1 MTLQIFIL
9 LAGLLLILFG
19 ANWLV
24 DGSSS
29 IAKRFGISEFV
40 IGLTIVGIGTSTPE
54 MVVSFLSSLQGK
66 ADMAIGNIVGSNIFN
81 TMMILGVTALITPL
95 VITKSNLK
103 KDIPLN
109 IIVTIILIVL
119 GMNFT
124 LFGKGQDQLSRID
137 GAILLAIFIWYLWSS
152 FKSDTP
158 DEDEGEGIK
167 EYSILMS
174 VVLIIGGLAA
184 LIFGGR
190 LFVNS
195 ATELAKMFGVSDKFI
210 AITVMA
216 AGTSMPELATCIVA
230 ALKGRGQLALGN
242 IHLNI
247 GTPLTSEEIAEA
259 ALCDKNDRYQLI
271 RHAVDR
277 RVIDGYRLW
286 KNNYIAYDLLNQSY
300 KYSHMYEPADVEQFI
315 AYMQKQLDTV
325 EPEIN
330 REDLRRIF
338 LDIYANPVVTKE
350 LLEKEKV
357 TGSILL

>member
-1 MTLQIFIL
+1 MVLQIFIL

-54 MVVSFLSSLQGK
+54 MVVSFLSSFQGK

-81 TMMILGVTALITPL
+81 TMMILGVTALIAPL
-95 VITKSNLK
+95 AITKSNLK

-109 IIVTIILIVL
+109 IIVTLLLIIL

-124 LFGKGQDQLSRID
+124 LFGKGEDQLSRLD
-137 GAILLAIFIWYLWSS
+137 GVILLGVFAWYIWSS
-152 FKSDTP
+152 FRSDNADP
-158 DEDEGEGIK
+158 EEDGDGIK
-167 EYSILMS
+167 EYKTGIS
-174 VVLIIGGLAA
+174 VLLIVAGLAGLII
-184 LIFGGR
+184 GGR

-216 AGTSMPELATCIVA
+216 AGTSMPELATCVVA

-242 IHLNI
+242 VLGSNI
-247 GTPLTSEEIAEA
+247 SNILLILGGA
-259 ALCDKNDRYQLI
+259 ALINPLSFSGMTYVDLG
-271 RHAVDR
+271 AVLLSALF
-277 RVIDGYRLW
+277 ILGS
-286 KNNYIAYDLLNQSY
+286 AYLFR
-300 KYSHMYEPADVEQFI
+300 K
-315 AYMQKQLDTV
+315 KQLDRFEGV
-325 EPEIN
+325 
-330 REDLRRIF
+330 
-338 LDIYANPVVTKE
+338 
-350 LLEKEKV
+350 
-357 TGSILL
+357 ILLLMEAAYMWYLIANL

>member
-1 MTLQIFIL
+1 MVLQIFIL

-54 MVVSFLSSLQGK
+54 MVVSFLSSFQGK

-81 TMMILGVTALITPL
+81 TMMILGVTALISPL
-95 VITKSNLK
+95 AITKSNLK

-109 IIVTIILIVL
+109 IIVTVLLIVL

-137 GAILLAIFIWYLWSS
+137 GAILLAVFAWYIWTS
-152 FKSDTP
+152 FRSDAG
-158 DEDEGEGIK
+158 DSGEDGESIKDYKTGI
-167 EYSILMS
+167 S
-174 VVLIIGGLAA
+174 VLLIVAGLAGLII
-184 LIFGGR
+184 GGR

-216 AGTSMPELATCIVA
+216 AGTSMPELATCVVA

-242 IHLNI
+242 VLGSNI
-247 GTPLTSEEIAEA
+247 SNILLILGGAALINPLSFTGMTPVDLGAVFISVLFILTS
-259 ALCDKNDRYQLI
+259 
-271 RHAVDR
+271 
-277 RVIDGYRLW
+277 
-286 KNNYIAYDLLNQSY
+286 AYLF
-300 KYSHMYEPADVEQFI
+300 K
-315 AYMQKQLDTV
+315 KRQLDRFEGV
-325 EPEIN
+325 
-330 REDLRRIF
+330 
-338 LDIYANPVVTKE
+338 
-350 LLEKEKV
+350 
-357 TGSILL
+357 ILLLMEVGYMWYLIANL

>member
-1 MTLQIFIL
+1 MVLQIFIL
-9 LAGLLLILFG
+9 LAGLLMILFG

-54 MVVSFLSSLQGK
+54 MVVSFLSSFQGK

-81 TMMILGVTALITPL
+81 TMMILGVTALISPL
-95 VITKSNLK
+95 AITKSNLK

-109 IIVTIILIVL
+109 IIVTALLIVL

-137 GAILLAIFIWYLWSS
+137 GAILLAVFAWYIWTS
-152 FKSDTP
+152 FRSDAG
-158 DEDEGEGIK
+158 DSGEDGESIKAYKTGI
-167 EYSILMS
+167 S
-174 VVLIIGGLAA
+174 VLLIVAGLAGLII
-184 LIFGGR
+184 GGR

-216 AGTSMPELATCIVA
+216 AGTSMPELATCVVA

-242 IHLNI
+242 VLGSNI
-247 GTPLTSEEIAEA
+247 SNILLILGGAALINPLSFTGMTPVDLGAVLISALFILTS
-259 ALCDKNDRYQLI
+259 
-271 RHAVDR
+271 
-277 RVIDGYRLW
+277 
-286 KNNYIAYDLLNQSY
+286 AYLF
-300 KYSHMYEPADVEQFI
+300 K
-315 AYMQKQLDTV
+315 KRQLDRF
-325 EPEIN
+325 EG
-330 REDLRRIF
+330 
-338 LDIYANPVVTKE
+338 A
-350 LLEKEKV
+350 
-357 TGSILL
+357 ILLLMEVGYMWYLIANL

>member
-1 MTLQIFIL
+1 MIFQILIL

-54 MVVSFLSSLQGK
+54 MVVSFLSSLHGK

-81 TMMILGVTALITPL
+81 TFMILGVTALISPL
-95 VITKSNLK
+95 AITRSNIK

-109 IIVTIILIVL
+109 IIVTVLLIVL

-137 GAILLAIFIWYLWSS
+137 GAILLGVFAWYIWSS
-152 FKSDTP
+152 FRSDNSSG
-158 DEDEGEGIK
+158 EDGDGIK
-167 EYSILMS
+167 EYNTAIS
-174 VVLIIGGLAA
+174 VLLIIAGLAG
-184 LIFGGR
+184 LIIGGR

-195 ATELAKMFGVSDKFI
+195 ATELARIFGVSDKFI

-242 IHLNI
+242 VVGSNI
-247 GTPLTSEEIAEA
+247 SNILLILGGA
-259 ALCDKNDRYQLI
+259 ALINPLSFSGMTNVDLG
-271 RHAVDR
+271 AVL
-277 RVIDGYRLW
+277 VGAIFILAS
-286 KNNYIAYDLLNQSY
+286 AYLF
-300 KYSHMYEPADVEQFI
+300 KK
-315 AYMQKQLDTV
+315 KQLDRFEGV
-325 EPEIN
+325 I
-330 REDLRRIF
+330 L
-338 LDIYANPVVTKE
+338 L
-350 LLEKEKV
+350 LLEA
-357 TGSILL
+357 GYMWYLIANL